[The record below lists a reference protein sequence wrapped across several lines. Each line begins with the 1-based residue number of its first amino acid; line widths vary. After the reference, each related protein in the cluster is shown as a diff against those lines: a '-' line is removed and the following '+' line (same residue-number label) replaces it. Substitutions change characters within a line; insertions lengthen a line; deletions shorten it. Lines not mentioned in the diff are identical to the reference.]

1 MEVSPSGYYAWKAR
15 QKQPSKL
22 RSLVTEQTIVQEMK
36 SFRQKHRFTPGI
48 RQFHAYLQAKQLRVG
63 IRRLR
68 HVLRSN
74 GFIGY
79 KRRSRVKTTDSNHR
93 LAVYPNLLSREFQ
106 SGEVNRAWVS
116 DITYLPTQEGFVYL
130 ASIIDLGSRR
140 LLGWALDTS
149 MPVELV
155 QHAFEQALKARG
167 RTSLPGTIMHSDQ
180 GSQYCSQTFQ
190 NCIRAAQMRT
200 SMSRKGE
207 CWDNAVAES
216 FWNTVK
222 REVLGARKRFLS
234 ISEAIEQTESWISYY
249 NAERPHSAIRMMAPL
264 VYEAQLSKR

>member
-1 MEVSPSGYYAWKAR
+1 
-15 QKQPSKL
+15 
-22 RSLVTEQTIVQEMK
+22 MK

-48 RQFHAYLQAKQLRVG
+48 RQFHAYLQAKQLKVG

-68 HVLRSN
+68 HVLRTN

-79 KRRSRVKTTDSNHR
+79 KRRTRVKTTNSNHR

-106 SGEVNRAWVS
+106 SGEISRAWVS

-155 QHAFEQALKARG
+155 QRAFKQALEARG
-167 RTSLPGTIMHSDQ
+167 KQCLPGTIMHSDQ
-180 GSQYCSQTFQ
+180 GSQYCSHAFQ
-190 NCIRAAQMRT
+190 NCVRAAQMRT

-216 FWNTVK
+216 FWNTK
-222 REVLGARKRFLS
+222 FWEPGNALKAFLKPLNKQRVGFP
-234 ISEAIEQTESWISYY
+234 ITMRRDLIQ
-249 NAERPHSAIRMMAPL
+249 PSA
-264 VYEAQLSKR
+264 